1 MPRISRHAAPVLAVR
16 LPELFPPLATLVL
29 AARVEAAGGR
39 FVVGDAFGYTRTQRA
54 NRMRVRTPDGAT
66 WATAPLVGAA
76 LGRRLDR
83 IALAPVAA
91 WAPRMARTLQHAYGQ
106 APFFAHY
113 GSDVVALLAAPHASA
128 AALALAST
136 AWLFAR
142 AGLASPVAASS
153 LVAAPHDGPLAL
165 ADLVAATGA
174 ARLVALADTAAH
186 DARHAPTDV
195 VAFEERPRRQMFDG
209 FVPGL
214 SGLDALFLYGPRLR
228 TWIDG

>member
-1 MPRISRHAAPVLAVR
+1 MLAVR
-16 LPELFPPLATLVL
+16 LPELFPPLATLAL
-29 AARVEAAGGR
+29 AADVQTRGGR

-66 WATAPLVGAA
+66 WATAPLVGAT

-83 IALAPVAA
+83 LALAPTAA
-91 WAPRMARTLQHAYGQ
+91 WASRMARTLQHAYGQ
-106 APFFAHY
+106 SPFFAHY
-113 GSDVVALLAAPHASA
+113 GDEVVSLLGAPHASA

-142 AGLASPVAASS
+142 AGLAPPVAASS
-153 LVAAPHDGPLAL
+153 LVDTATHDAPLTLAA
-165 ADLVAATGA
+165 LVEASGA
-174 ARLVALADTAAH
+174 ARLLALADTAAH
-186 DARHAPTDV
+186 DARHAPTDEV
-195 VAFEERPRRQMFDG
+195 TFEERERRQMFDG

-228 TWIDG
+228 MWIGG